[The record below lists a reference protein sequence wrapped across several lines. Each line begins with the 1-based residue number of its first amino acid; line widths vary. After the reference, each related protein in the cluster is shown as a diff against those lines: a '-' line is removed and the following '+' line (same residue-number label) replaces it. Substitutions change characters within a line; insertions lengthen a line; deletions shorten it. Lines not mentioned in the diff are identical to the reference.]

1 MKGSDKTMEFEG
13 IGIGESN
20 FKGLR
25 LRKNYFIDKTMYIKD
40 IIDNQARVLLV
51 TRPRRFGK
59 TLNMSM
65 LRYFFDCDVKDS
77 KELFEGLKIMEQGE
91 KYTSKLGAYPCIY
104 LTLKDVNVDDY
115 ERMATGFKSA
125 VLDAYREHRY
135 LLDSDKVYDDEKA
148 RINDILYI
156 REDEEQLIKSI
167 RELSGYLY
175 RHYEKPVM
183 LFIDEYDVPIQA
195 AYVEKYYEQA
205 IKFLKNFYTT
215 TFKDNPYLEKTVLT
229 GVSRV
234 AKESIFS
241 GANNFKVFTVLD
253 NEFADDFGITSEEM
267 DKVIEDF
274 NVKEDKEEIKKWY
287 DGYRIGNVEGI
298 YNPWSILNYL
308 TDKQLK
314 PYWVNTSSNDLIKM
328 TIKKSTTVKEKMEK
342 LLKGEAIEVPI
353 DLETIIDG
361 IEENENNIWGLMLGT
376 GYLKV
381 DEVVNL
387 AEGIYKVKLPN
398 YEIKLLFQSVV
409 RSWFNDKVIGNDLN
423 SILKDLV
430 ELNLSE
436 FEIKFQKL
444 VKEMFSYMD
453 VGENTAENFYHAFV
467 LGMLVGLK
475 DSYYVNSNRESGMGR
490 YDIMLEPQDK
500 NKNSFIIEFKVAN
513 DMQEN
518 TIEDVIESAKR
529 QIEERDYESN
539 LRERGFNNIT
549 KMVFA
554 FRGKECKMQVV

>member
-1 MKGSDKTMEFEG
+1 MEFEG
-13 IGIGESN
+13 IGIGISDY
-20 FKGLR
+20 KMLR
-25 LRKNYFIDKTMYIKD
+25 LRNNYFIDKTMFIKD
-40 IIDNQARVLLV
+40 IIDNQAGVILI

-65 LRYFFDCDVKDS
+65 LRYFFDCDKKDS
-77 KELFEGLKIMEQGE
+77 KELFEGLKIMKQEE

-104 LTLKDVNVDDY
+104 LTLKDLDVSKFEYMITQLKTEMLEIYY
-115 ERMATGFKSA
+115 EK
-125 VLDAYREHRY
+125 RY
-135 LLDSDKVYDDEKA
+135 LLDGDNIADGERTIFNKILSATANEMEI
-148 RINDILYI
+148 INSV
-156 REDEEQLIKSI
+156 KM
-167 RELSGYLY
+167 LSKLLY

-195 AYVEKYYEQA
+195 AYVKGFYNEVIE
-205 IKFLKNFYTT
+205 FLKNFYRI
-215 TFKDNPYLEKTVLT
+215 TFKDNSYLEKTVLT

-267 DKVIEDF
+267 NKAIEDF
-274 NVKEDKEEIKKWY
+274 DVEDEKEEIKKWY
-287 DGYRIGNVEGI
+287 DGYRVGNVEGI

-328 TIKKSTTVKEKMEK
+328 TLRKSTTVKEKMER
-342 LLKGEAIEVPI
+342 LLKGETIEVLI
-353 DLETIIDG
+353 DLETIING

-381 DEVVNL
+381 DEIVDL
-387 AEGIYKVKLPN
+387 ARGIYKVKLPN
-398 YEIKLLFQSVV
+398 YEIKLLFENIVEE
-409 RSWFNDKVIGNDLN
+409 WFANKVIGNDLN

-430 ELNLSE
+430 ELNLDE
-436 FEIKFQKL
+436 FEIKFRKL
-444 VKEMFSYMD
+444 VEEMFSYMD

-500 NKNSFIIEFKVAN
+500 TKNSFIIEFKVAN
-513 DMQEN
+513 DMKES
-518 TIEDVIESAKR
+518 TIEDVIESAKK
-529 QIEERDYESN
+529 QIEEKDYESN

-554 FRGKECKMQVV
+554 FKGKECKMQVV

>member
-1 MKGSDKTMEFEG
+1 MNFNG

-20 FKGLR
+20 FKALR
-25 LRKNYFIDKTMYIKD
+25 LRHNYFIDKSMYIKD
-40 IIDNQARVLLV
+40 IIDNQSRVVLV

-65 LRYFFDCDVKDS
+65 LRYFFDCDAKDS
-77 KELFEGLKIMEQGE
+77 KELFDGLKIMEQGE
-91 KYTSKLGAYPCIY
+91 EYTSKLGAYPCIY
-104 LTLKDVNVDDY
+104 LTMKDLNVSTYEYMLMQLKTAMMEIY
-115 ERMATGFKSA
+115 FEKK
-125 VLDAYREHRY
+125 Y
-135 LLDSDKVYDDEKA
+135 LLDGDMPEGEKETY
-148 RINDILYI
+148 NKILAANTN
-156 REDEEQLIKSI
+156 EMDLLNSVKM
-167 RELSGYLY
+167 LSKLLY
-175 RHYEKPVM
+175 NYYNRPVM
-183 LFIDEYDVPIQA
+183 LFIDEYDVPIQT
-195 AYVEKYYEQA
+195 AYVEGYYEQA
-205 IKFLKNFYTT
+205 IKFLKTFYGT

-267 DKVIEDF
+267 DKVIKDF
-274 NVKEDKEEIKKWY
+274 DVVDDKEEIKKWY
-287 DGYRIGNVEGI
+287 DGYRIGNIDGI
-298 YNPWSILNYL
+298 YNPWSVLNYL
-308 TDKQLK
+308 TDRQLK

-328 TIKKSTTVKEKMEK
+328 TLKNSTTVKEKMER
-342 LLKGEAIEVPI
+342 LLKDEEIEVPI
-353 DLETIIDG
+353 NLETVIIN
-361 IEENENNIWGLMLGT
+361 IEENEDNIWGLMLGT

-381 DEVVNL
+381 SEVVNL

-398 YEIKLLFQSVV
+398 YEIKLLFQEMV
-409 RSWFNDKVIGNDLN
+409 RDWFKDKVIGNDLR

-436 FEIKFQKL
+436 FEKKFRIL
-444 VKEMFSYMD
+444 VREMFSYMD

-475 DSYYVNSNRESGMGR
+475 DSYYVNSNRESGFGR
-490 YDIMLEPQDK
+490 YDIMLEPHDK
-500 NKNSFIIEFKVAN
+500 NANSFIIEFKVA
-513 DMQEN
+513 DDFEDE
-518 TIEDVIESAKR
+518 TIEETIESAKQ
-529 QIEERDYESN
+529 QIEDKNYESN

-554 FRGKECKMQVV
+554 FKGKECKMKVL